1 MQSFKF
7 SGHET
12 FTCKLFWPKKGVDF
26 LLGGHSFNEEDAVV
40 QLGVG
45 KNMVSSIR
53 FWLKAFGLV
62 DEEDNLI
69 ELARMIFEDDG
80 YDPYLEDIGTIWLLH
95 YLLVTQNYAS
105 VYNLVFNHFL
115 KERNEFTKNHL
126 VGFLK
131 RITGNR
137 NFNSYS
143 EKTFEPD
150 VSVFLRSYLASS
162 RASAKANIEEE
173 FASLFIDL
181 QLIERVVK
189 TDDELAKEEFYLM
202 SKKKRPSLPPL
213 ILLWAVVSKY
223 GTEANITLNELF
235 SDNNSIGNVF
245 LLSKDD
251 IYEKMEII
259 AAKYPQVTFSQTAGN
274 YLLHLD
280 KAPDTLQLIRNYYEK

>member
-1 MQSFKF
+1 MQGNSF
-7 SGHET
+7 S
-12 FTCKLFWPKKGVDF
+12 D
-26 LLGGHSFNEEDAVV
+26 EDAVV
-40 QLGVG
+40 KLGVG

-62 DEEDNLI
+62 DEHENLTV
-69 ELARMIFEDDG
+69 LARMIFEDHG
-80 YDPYLEDIGTIWLLH
+80 YDPYLEDIGTTWFLH
-95 YLLVTQNYAS
+95 YLLVTQNFAS
-105 VYNLVFNHFL
+105 LYNLLFNQFL
-115 KERNEFTKNHL
+115 KERNEFTKNQL

-131 RITGNR
+131 RVTFDR
-137 NFNSYS
+137 NLNSYS

-150 VSVFLRSYLASS
+150 ISVFLRNYLASNK
-162 RASAKANIEEE
+162 ATIKANIEED
-173 FASLFIDL
+173 FSSIFIDL

-189 TDDELAKEEFYLM
+189 TDDDLAKEEYYLM

-213 ILLWAVVSKY
+213 ILLWAVVNKY
-223 GTEANITLNELF
+223 GLEANITLNELF

-274 YLLHLD
+274 YLLHID

>member
-1 MQSFKF
+1 MDQLKF

-12 FTCKLFWPKKGVDF
+12 FTCKQFWLKKGVDF
-26 LLGGHSFNEEDAVV
+26 LLGGNSFNDEDAVV
-40 QLGVG
+40 KLGVG

-62 DEEDNLI
+62 DENDNLT
-69 ELARMIFEDDG
+69 ELARLIFEDHG

-95 YLLVTQNYAS
+95 YLLVTKNYAS
-105 VYNLVFNHFL
+105 VYNLTFNQFL

-137 NFNSYS
+137 NPNSYS

-150 VSVFLRSYLASS
+150 VSVFLRNYLASN

-181 QLIERVVK
+181 QMIERVVK
-189 TDDELAKEEFYLM
+189 ADDELAKEEYYLM
-202 SKKKRPSLPPL
+202 SKKKRPSLPPM
-213 ILLWAVVSKY
+213 ILLWAVVNKY

-259 AAKYPQVTFSQTAGN
+259 AAKYPQVTFSQTVGN
-274 YLLHLD
+274 YLLHID
-280 KAPDTLQLIRNYYEK
+280 KAPDAQQLIRNYYEN